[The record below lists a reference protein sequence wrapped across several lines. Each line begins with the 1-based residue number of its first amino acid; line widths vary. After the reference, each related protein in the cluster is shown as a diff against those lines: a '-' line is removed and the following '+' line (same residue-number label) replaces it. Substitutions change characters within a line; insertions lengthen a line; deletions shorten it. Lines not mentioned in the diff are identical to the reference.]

1 MNCVKKVS
9 LLFCL
14 VFSLIFLF
22 GNVFSVQAALITN
35 VYDDQVLEQSLD
47 QKHPDK
53 EVVVCSLDYVTLDDG
68 EQEIIL
74 DIKDINGWVRNS
86 QPDNWYRFLGSNYK
100 ISDDGLS
107 AKIFISVYRIYNGNN
122 EKFDLTFELKAN

>member
-1 MNCVKKVS
+1 MNCVKKVN

-53 EVVVCSLDYVTLDDG
+53 EVVVCNFGY
-68 EQEIIL
+68 
-74 DIKDINGWVRNS
+74 
-86 QPDNWYRFLGSNYK
+86 
-100 ISDDGLS
+100 
-107 AKIFISVYRIYNGNN
+107 
-122 EKFDLTFELKAN
+122 

>member
-1 MNCVKKVS
+1 MNCVKKVN

-86 QPDNWYRFLGSNYK
+86 QLDNWYRCLGSNYK

-107 AKIFISVYRIYNGNN
+107 AKIFMSVYRIYNGKN